1 MKKAL
6 IVVDVQN
13 DFCKNGSLE
22 VPNANEIISG
32 INRLIKQYLKKD
44 DLVIFTQDW
53 HPENHKSF
61 VSQWKGKNVFDVVD
75 LNGINQVLWPIHCIQ
90 YTKGS
95 DFHPDLYIDEN
106 IKIFTK
112 GENTEVDSYSG
123 FYDND
128 HKTSTD
134 LSKFLKQ
141 EGVEIVE
148 ICGLATDF
156 CVRYTAEDAV
166 KEGFETYLL
175 KDLSRGIGNDIAEVY
190 NELNKLGIKII
201 NSDCG
206 CGCNCGDNC
215 KCK

>member
-6 IVVDVQN
+6 IVVDIQN

-22 VPNANEIISG
+22 VPNANEIIPG
-32 INRLIKQYLKKD
+32 INKLVKQYLKKD
-44 DLVIFTQDW
+44 DIVIFTQDW

-61 VSQWKGKNVFDVVD
+61 VSQWKGKKVFDEVY
-75 LNGINQVLWPIHCIQ
+75 LNGINQVLWPNHCVQ

-112 GENTEVDSYSG
+112 GENPEIDSYSG

-128 HKTSTD
+128 HKSSTG
-134 LSKFLKQ
+134 LSEFLKQ
-141 EGVEIVE
+141 EGVEMVE

-156 CVRYTAEDAV
+156 CVRYTAEDAI

-175 KDLSRGIGNDIAEVY
+175 KDLCRGIGNDITEVY